1 MCPTASTRPARIRTP
16 RGARSVVGPQDIGNR
31 WFSVGMS
38 GHDRYE
44 ETTGHHIFPARTSGS
59 SAARRRVRIPPDR
72 CAGRVLSPAGKDF
85 RKTPETGNALSTT
98 ATTVGGLLAICWQP
112 ASQQG
117 PRKAF
122 VLVGVTGFEPVA
134 SAV

>member
-1 MCPTASTRPARIRTP
+1 MRT
-16 RGARSVVGPQDIGNR
+16 
-31 WFSVGMS
+31 
-38 GHDRYE
+38 
-44 ETTGHHIFPARTSGS
+44 
-59 SAARRRVRIPPDR
+59 
-72 CAGRVLSPAGKDF
+72 
-85 RKTPETGNALSTT
+85 RKTPQTANAWSAI
-98 ATTVGGLLAICWQP
+98 ATTVSGLLAICWQQ